1 MAKQRSIVRVRKSTT
16 TTEKN
21 IEPTLSTKPSRSRK
35 QKSEEPVSSKAA
47 AAVASA
53 VAEIPVDVRSP
64 EGKEIVKHI
73 FDEVANEE
81 VERRLESEL
90 SKTEKSKLDMDA
102 QFEHIFGLLSGELES
117 FQSNRKHVV
126 NKRFLKSLIKEL
138 KVLKSKTGKK
148 RRSTLRP
155 NSVQSG
161 IMKKRSITDEMADFA
176 GWERGSQHSRV
187 ECSTAIVR
195 YAKERNLQNPE
206 YRRQYFPDRRMTEIL
221 RYDNTTEPIL
231 TFPYIQKKL
240 SHLFMD

>member
-1 MAKQRSIVRVRKSTT
+1 MAKQRSIVRVRKTT
-16 TTEKN
+16 TTDNNVESA
-21 IEPTLSTKPSRSRK
+21 STKQTRSRK
-35 QKSEEPVSSKAA
+35 QKSEEPVASKAA
-47 AAVASA
+47 IAVAAA

-90 SKTEKSKLDMDA
+90 TKADKSKLDMDS
-102 QFEHIFGLLSGELES
+102 QFERIFGLLNAEVES
-117 FQSNRKHVV
+117 FQSNRKYVV

-138 KVLKSKTGKK
+138 KVLKTKTGKK
-148 RRSTLRP
+148 RRTTSRP

-161 IMKKRSITDEMADFA
+161 IMKKRPITDEMADFA
-176 GWERGSQHSRV
+176 GWERGSEHSRV

-195 YAKERNLQNPE
+195 YAKEHNLQNPE
-206 YRRQYFPDRRMTEIL
+206 YRRQYFPDRKMTEIL

-240 SHLFMD
+240 THLFKD